1 MNPESIQEQA
11 RLLAPEII
19 AIRRHLHAHPELSY
33 QEVETGKFISRTL
46 TGWGIEH
53 ETGWADNGIV
63 VNIRGEQAGE
73 KVFAL
78 RGDIDAL
85 PILEENEVSY
95 KSKHDGVMHACGHD
109 VHTSCLLG
117 AVKILHASR
126 AHFGGTIRAIFQPA
140 EEVAPGGASIL
151 IKEGVLED
159 PTPAG
164 IVGQHVHPPLE
175 AGKVGMRPGIYMAS
189 TDELFLTVRGRGGH
203 GALPQTTVDPIVISA
218 HLITALQTIISRNAD
233 PTTPTVLTFGS
244 IQSKGG
250 TNNVIPDEVYL
261 KGTFRAMNEDWRREA
276 KQRMQE
282 LVSGLAA
289 SMGGSAEL
297 RIKDGYPFLHND
309 EALTARVRQL
319 AVDYLGEDRV
329 VDLPIR
335 MTGEDFAY
343 YSHQIPGCF
352 YRLGIRNE
360 ARGITHGL
368 HTSRFDVDES
378 AIEVGVGMMAWLGL
392 SALRDAD

>member
-1 MNPESIQEQA
+1 MNPNIIRA
-11 RLLAPEII
+11 AAAAIAPEII
-19 AIRRHLHAHPELSY
+19 ALRRHLHAHPELSY

-46 TGWGIEH
+46 TGWGIDH
-53 ETGWADNGIV
+53 ETGWAENGIV
-63 VNIRGEQAGE
+63 VHIKGKLPGD

-85 PILEENEVSY
+85 PIQEENEVSY
-95 KSKHDGVMHACGHD
+95 KSKRDGVMHACGHD

-117 AVKILHASR
+117 AVRILHEQRAS
-126 AHFGGTIRAIFQPA
+126 FGGTIRAIFQPA
-140 EEVAPGGASIL
+140 EELAPGGASIL
-151 IKEGVLED
+151 IEEGVLKNPE
-159 PTPAG
+159 PAG
-164 IVGQHVHPPLE
+164 IIGQHVHPPLE

-203 GALPQTTVDPIVISA
+203 GALPQTTVDPIVLSA
-218 HLITALQTIISRNAD
+218 QLITALQTIISRNAD

-250 TNNVIPDEVYL
+250 TNNVIPDEVQL
-261 KGTFRAMNEDWRREA
+261 KGTFRAMNEVWRSEA
-276 KQRMQE
+276 KTRMKK
-282 LVSGLAA
+282 LVSGLAE
-289 SMGGSAEL
+289 SMGGTAEL
-297 RIKDGYPFLHND
+297 YIKDGYPFLQND
-309 EALTARVRQL
+309 EQLTARVRQL
-319 AVDYLGEDRV
+319 AVEYLGAENV

-378 AIEVGVGMMAWLGL
+378 AIEVGVGMMAWLGV
-392 SALRDAD
+392 SALLEE